1 MQLLPGVDNPGRGEA
16 SVMPE
21 IGGFV
26 QDFAPADGIASD
38 LFFIVALAGLTT
50 TAWSGSI
57 AWAPLERRNRLLFG
71 REFCQHFPVTI
82 TLAVF
87 ADKDSFLLKAYS
99 EPFYCGDG
107 FPDCLLQVF
116 LGDTRILCDG
126 F

>member
-1 MQLLPGVDNPGRGEA
+1 MVVYSYVEIPLQSDPPSPLASAGHLVEYGSIKTGDFRIARARLLKW
-16 SVMPE
+16 
-21 IGGFV
+21 
-26 QDFAPADGIASD
+26 
-38 LFFIVALAGLTT
+38 AGLYQ
-50 TAWSGSI
+50 
-57 AWAPLERRNRLLFG
+57 LENSTERTQWNHLLFG
-71 REFCQHFPVTI
+71 RDFCQHFPVTI

>member
-1 MQLLPGVDNPGRGEA
+1 MVVYSYVEIPLQSDPLLHLPLPVIWWSMAVSRQ
-16 SVMPE
+16 E
-21 IGGFV
+21 ILGL
-26 QDFAPADGIASD
+26 ARAR
-38 LFFIVALAGLTT
+38 LLKWAGLYQ
-50 TAWSGSI
+50 
-57 AWAPLERRNRLLFG
+57 LENSTERTQWNHLLFG